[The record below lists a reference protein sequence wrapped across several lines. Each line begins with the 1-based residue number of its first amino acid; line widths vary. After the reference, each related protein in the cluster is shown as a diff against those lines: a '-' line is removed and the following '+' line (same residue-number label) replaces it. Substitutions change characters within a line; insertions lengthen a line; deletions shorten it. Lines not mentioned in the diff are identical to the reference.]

1 MNPSPG
7 TSNLM
12 SFVSRA
18 LIALLFIPSG
28 IGKITAFSG
37 TVAYITSANVPFPEL
52 AAAIGILVEL
62 GLGLLLLVGYQTR
75 WVALAM
81 FLYVIVLPFIFHPYW
96 SVPPARMTLERI
108 MFFKDLAIAGG
119 LLAFA
124 TWGAGGWS
132 VDGMRT
138 RAPAARAVGAA

>member
-1 MNPSPG
+1 MTPSTT

-12 SFVSRA
+12 SLVSRA

-28 IGKITAFSG
+28 IAKITGFSG
-37 TVAYITSANVPFPEL
+37 TVAYITSANVPFPEV
-52 AAAIGILVEL
+52 AAVIAILVEV

-81 FLYVIVLPFIFHPYW
+81 FLFVIVLPFTFHAYW
-96 SVPPARMTLERI
+96 SVPPERMTLERI

-132 VDGMRT
+132 IDGMRT
-138 RAPAARAVGAA
+138 RAPSAGVVSAA